1 MKNLTLAA
9 ALMGATLL
17 PASGAL
23 AATFTIDPGSVT
35 VSGVDLC
42 VLGNCELKGVVQG
55 GSFDL
60 DSIGQTATLDK
71 LFDWDIDTTRW
82 ATGGGVYK
90 VTAQLN
96 FSAPTAA
103 TTSGSGYAGFIV
115 LGGALSAGALTWTDG
130 SGSVSFGT
138 DSYALDYKLFNVL
151 KGGFGTSTTSGASFT
166 LTDMPAPA
174 PVPLPASAL
183 LLAGGV
189 AAFGALRRR
198 KAAKA

>member
-35 VSGVDLC
+35 VSGADFC
-42 VLGNCELKGVVQG
+42 VFGKCELEGVVQG

-60 DSIGQTATLDK
+60 DSIGQTATLDS
-71 LFDWDIDTTRW
+71 LFDWNIDTTGW
-82 ATGGGVYK
+82 ATGAGVYS
-90 VTAQLN
+90 VSAQLN
-96 FSAPTAA
+96 FSAPTSAA
-103 TTSGSGYAGFIV
+103 TSGSGYAGFIV
-115 LGGALSAGALTWTDG
+115 LGGSISAGALTWTDG

-138 DSYALDYKLFNVL
+138 DSYALDYKLFDVL
-151 KGGFGTSTTSGASFT
+151 QGGFGTSTTSGASFT
-166 LTDMPAPA
+166 LTDMPAP
-174 PVPLPASAL
+174 VPLPASAV